1 MANEKAEAAVTAVP
15 APVQNTAKAKQRK
28 LHAILAAR
36 MQMVN
41 DAGAMTSKLQDGFDR
56 FNANISQV
64 KE

>member
-1 MANEKAEAAVTAVP
+1 MANEKAAASVAPTA
-15 APVQNTAKAKQRK
+15 APVQNTVKATQKR
-28 LHAILAAR
+28 LHTILAAR

-41 DAGAMTSKLQDGFDR
+41 DAGAMTPKMQKGFDR

>member
-1 MANEKAEAAVTAVP
+1 MAENKAETATNAAP
-15 APVQNTAKAKQRK
+15 AVQNTAKAKQRK

-41 DAGAMTSKLQDGFDR
+41 DAGAMTPKLQDGFDR

>member
-1 MANEKAEAAVTAVP
+1 MADKNAEAKTSAP
-15 APVQNTAKAKQRK
+15 ATQNAAKAKQRQ

-41 DAGAMTSKLQDGFDR
+41 DAGAMTKKMQDGFDR

>member
-1 MANEKAEAAVTAVP
+1 MANEKSAQTDTP
-15 APVQNTAKAKQRK
+15 APVQNTAKAKQKR
-28 LHAILAAR
+28 LHSILAAR

-41 DAGAMTSKLQDGFDR
+41 DAGAMTPRMQKGFDR